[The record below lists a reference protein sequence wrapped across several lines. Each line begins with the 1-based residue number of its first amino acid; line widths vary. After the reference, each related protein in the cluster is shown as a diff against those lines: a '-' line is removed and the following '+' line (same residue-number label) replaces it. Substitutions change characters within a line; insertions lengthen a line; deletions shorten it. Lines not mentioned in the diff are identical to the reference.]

1 MLRRQFYQNIFFVV
15 ILLFAYN
22 CTDNSKDL
30 IEEQQLDQ
38 QMKSAKLT
46 SFNGF
51 YFVGN
56 YAGKPSLYRYDKESD
71 KTKLVWSSEKERV
84 INLITSPDQTAAFF
98 ITKHKQ
104 RLKSSQ
110 PAIERGKL
118 YRIDY
123 ELNKVEFIT
132 QLEDGIQIIAYW
144 LDSDRFALVINS
156 IDKTIASYINKN
168 TQLYNKFGKLLSDKT
183 EIFDL
188 TKDGYP
194 VTKMLEP
201 RFTSPNGMFT
211 VIEKNDSLLIQ
222 QKTSKKVKP
231 ISFQG
236 KEVVQIEW
244 AENKRN
250 VILLLADKSKEN
262 ETNISS
268 SALIAIFDLKEKKT
282 KKIFN
287 DVPLKYFV
295 LIGDFL
301 IFDSGKGRDSHI
313 RIFNLSAL
321 SDFKIVKMSGGCSL
335 KNI

>member
-1 MLRRQFYQNIFFVV
+1 MSTHKLLGY
-15 ILLFAYN
+15 LFAVIISLSFYN
-22 CTDNSKDL
+22 CSSNKKDSF
-30 IEEQQLDQ
+30 EEEQLDQ
-38 QMKSAKLT
+38 QIRDAEISAFK
-46 SFNGF
+46 GF

-56 YAGKPSLYRYDKESD
+56 HAGKPSLFKYDKVND
-71 KTKLVWSSEKERV
+71 KIKLFWNSNEERV
-84 INLITSPDQTAAFF
+84 INLIVSPDQTSAFF
-98 ITKHKQ
+98 ITKRKQ

-123 ELNKVEFIT
+123 DLGKAEFIT

-144 LDSDRFALVINS
+144 LDDDRFALVINS
-156 IDKTIASYINKN
+156 IDKTIASYVNKN
-168 TQLYNKFGKLLSDKT
+168 TQLYNRFGKLLSDKT

-194 VTKMLEP
+194 VTKLP
-201 RFTSPNGMFT
+201 DPQYISPNEMFT
-211 VIEKNDSLLIQ
+211 VFEKNDSVVVKQNSSQKEIRTSFFNKKIIQ
-222 QKTSKKVKP
+222 
-231 ISFQG
+231 IA
-236 KEVVQIEW
+236 W

-250 VILLLADKSKEN
+250 LIMLLSNEKDDKDRDDSKN
-262 ETNISS
+262 SI
-268 SALIAIFDLKEKKT
+268 IAVYDLKEKKA

-287 DVPLKYFV
+287 DVPVKNFV

-313 RIFNLSAL
+313 MIFNLNTL
-321 SDFKIVKMSGGCSL
+321 SDFKTIKINGGCSL

>member
-15 ILLFAYN
+15 ILLSAYN
-22 CTDNSKDL
+22 CNDNSKDL

-46 SFNGF
+46 SLNGF

-56 YAGKPSLYRYDKESD
+56 YAGKPSLYRYDKEID

-194 VTKMLEP
+194 VTKMPEP
-201 RFTSPNGMFT
+201 RFTSPNEMFT
-211 VIEKNDSLLIQ
+211 VIEKNDSILIQ

-231 ISFQG
+231 ISFQS

-262 ETNISS
+262 ETNTSS

-287 DVPLKYFV
+287 DVPLMYFV

-301 IFDSGKGRDSHI
+301 IFDSGIGRDSHI